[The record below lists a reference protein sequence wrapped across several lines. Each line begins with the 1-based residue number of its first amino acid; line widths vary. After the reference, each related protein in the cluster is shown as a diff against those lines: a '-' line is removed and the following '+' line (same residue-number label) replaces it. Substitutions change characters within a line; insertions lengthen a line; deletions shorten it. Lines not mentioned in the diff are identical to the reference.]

1 MYSFKKQGTTC
12 MIQNINYKQR
22 GTVMK
27 TRLTFG
33 LIVML
38 FVLSIPVIAE
48 GEGELQKY
56 FNKTAT
62 KVKSTE
68 DASAKREILND
79 SFTKMLKVLNK
90 IQNSGMI
97 SEEESL
103 GVSNFKITIQE
114 KQDELN
120 GKNGFEKVT
129 DSQLNNF
136 ADYTVQDIEQASITI
151 SLVALVLIV
160 ILLVLIL

>member
-1 MYSFKKQGTTC
+1 
-12 MIQNINYKQR
+12 
-22 GTVMK
+22 MK
-27 TRLTFG
+27 TRFTFG

-38 FVLSIPVIAE
+38 FALSIPVVAS

-62 KVKSTE
+62 EVKATE
-68 DASAKREILND
+68 DASEKRAILNE
-79 SFTKMLKVLNK
+79 SFTDMLKVLNK
-90 IQNSGMI
+90 VQNSGMI
-97 SEEESL
+97 SEEESK
-103 GVSNFKITIQE
+103 GVENFKTTLQE

-120 GKNGFEKVT
+120 GTNGFERVT

-136 ADYTVQDIEQASITI
+136 ADYSVQDIEQASVTI
-151 SLVALVLIV
+151 SLVALVLIA

>member
-1 MYSFKKQGTTC
+1 
-12 MIQNINYKQR
+12 
-22 GTVMK
+22 MK
-27 TRLTFG
+27 TQLSFG

-38 FVLSIPVIAE
+38 FVLSIPIIAG

-62 KVKSTE
+62 EVKATE
-68 DASAKREILND
+68 DASVKREILNQ

-90 IQNSGMI
+90 VQNSGMI
-97 SEEESL
+97 SEEESM
-103 GVSNFKITIQE
+103 GVGNFKITIQE

-120 GKNGFEKVT
+120 GKNGFERVT

-136 ADYTVQDIEQASITI
+136 ADYAVQDIEQATNITI
-151 SLVALVLIV
+151 SLVALVLIA

>member
-1 MYSFKKQGTTC
+1 
-12 MIQNINYKQR
+12 
-22 GTVMK
+22 MK
-27 TRLTFG
+27 TRSSFG

-38 FVLSIPVIAE
+38 FVLSIPVIAG

-62 KVKSTE
+62 EVKATE
-68 DASAKREILND
+68 DASAKREILNE
-79 SFTKMLKVLNK
+79 SFTNMLKVLNK
-90 IQNSGMI
+90 VQNSGMI
-97 SEEESL
+97 SEEESM
-103 GVSNFKITIQE
+103 GVGIFKTTIQE

-120 GKNGFEKVT
+120 GKNGFERVT

-136 ADYTVQDIEQASITI
+136 ADYAVQDIEQANITI
-151 SLVALVLIV
+151 SLVALILIA